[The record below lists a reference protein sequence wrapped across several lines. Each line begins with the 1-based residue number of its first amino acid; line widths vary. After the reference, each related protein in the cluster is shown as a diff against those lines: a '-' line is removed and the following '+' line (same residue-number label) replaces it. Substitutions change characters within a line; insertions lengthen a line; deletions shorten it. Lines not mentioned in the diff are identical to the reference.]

1 MKTLLFEAL
10 STLDTA
16 ERRAFG
22 RFVRSPFFNLKPQ
35 LAALYDYLADCI
47 AHNTPPDATE
57 AIKRIKNNT
66 PSTKVGRKPVA
77 PKMEN
82 DDTVLRLANSG
93 LLALL
98 EQFFMYQEK
107 FSDAGAAKIKLA
119 AAYRK
124 RNLAKHFQ
132 ITLREAK
139 ADREKQAWRHG
150 KYYQELNQIE
160 WEQYQWDST
169 AVRTEALNIQNTSD
183 LMDTAF
189 VIQKLRLACLALSHK
204 AVYRTDYD
212 LGLLDH
218 MLQAVENSPLAKV
231 PAVELYL
238 LCYRLLQGSDADAS
252 FSLFKKCLLEYA
264 NLFPEDE
271 LRTLYLL
278 AINFGIKKINER
290 RPGSQRDTLDLYQSA
305 LERKLLLE
313 NGYISRFAF
322 SNIVGIALQ
331 LKELAWAEQFV
342 LHYKPFLEKQ
352 YRESTSAFC
361 LARVA
366 YARQRFGDA
375 LLQLQNTS
383 DRDVMTSLQAKTLQ
397 LKIYYETGEFE
408 ALESHLTGMK
418 TYIRRKAG
426 IGYHRDNYLRIV
438 GYAQKLMHLNFAQ
451 PKTVRSLREKIEAE
465 QGLTEKEWLLQQL
478 G

>member
-10 STLDTA
+10 TTLDAA

-35 LAALYDYLADCI
+35 LVALYDYLADCLEHHT
-47 AHNTPPDATE
+47 APDTVE
-57 AIKRIKNNT
+57 AIKRVKDNT
-66 PSTKVGRKPVA
+66 PVTQVGRKPA
-77 PKMEN
+77 PKAHEH

-98 EQFFMYQEK
+98 EQFFIHQEK
-107 FSDAGAAKIKLA
+107 ILDAGTAKTNLA

-132 ITLREAK
+132 ITLREAR
-139 ADREKQAWRHG
+139 ADQEKQPWRHG
-150 KYYQELNQIE
+150 GYYHELNLIE
-160 WEQYQWDST
+160 WEQYQWDSS
-169 AVRTEALNIQNTSD
+169 AVRTEALNIQKTSD

-204 AVYRTDYD
+204 AVYRTNYD
-212 LGLLDH
+212 LGLLDN
-218 MLQAVENSPLAKV
+218 MLQDVENSPLVKV

-331 LKELAWAEQFV
+331 LNELAWVEQFV
-342 LHYKPFLEKQ
+342 LNYKPYLEKQ
-352 YRESTSAFC
+352 YRESTAAFC

-375 LLQLQNTS
+375 LLHLQNTS

-438 GYAQKLMHLNFAQ
+438 AYARKLMSLNFAQ
-451 PKTVRSLREKIEAE
+451 KKALRSLREKIEAE

-478 G
+478 N